1 MTCFVGASFYFI
13 KGVENMRTI
22 QTELVQKGLG
32 QDKKKQTSKRRQP
45 KQSMSRR
52 EIEELMGVNR
62 STYKRVN
69 GAYRQ
74 KG

>member
-1 MTCFVGASFYFI
+1 
-13 KGVENMRTI
+13 MRTI
-22 QTELVQKGLG
+22 QTELVQKGLSKEVKG
-32 QDKKKQTSKRRQP
+32 QASKRRQP
-45 KQSMSRR
+45 KKQMSRR

>member
-1 MTCFVGASFYFI
+1 
-13 KGVENMRTI
+13 MRKI
-22 QTELVQKGLG
+22 QTELVLVRKGL
-32 QDKKKQTSKRRQP
+32 SKEVKGLASKGHQP
-45 KQSMSRR
+45 KMQQMSRR

-62 STYKRVN
+62 SAYKRVN

>member
-1 MTCFVGASFYFI
+1 M
-13 KGVENMRTI
+13 
-22 QTELVQKGLG
+22 QQ
-32 QDKKKQTSKRRQP
+32 
-45 KQSMSRR
+45 MSRR

-62 STYKRVN
+62 SAYKRVN